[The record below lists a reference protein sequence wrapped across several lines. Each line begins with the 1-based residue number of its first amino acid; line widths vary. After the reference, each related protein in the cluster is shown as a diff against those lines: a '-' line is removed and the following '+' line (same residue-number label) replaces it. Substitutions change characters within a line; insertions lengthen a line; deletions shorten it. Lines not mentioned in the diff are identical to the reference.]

1 MKFTLIK
8 LQLARYQ
15 NEISFLKD
23 KLRAKTSH
31 VTKVKTLRVT
41 KAKTLH
47 VTKDTTISCPFG
59 CGWSYHP
66 SKYHEKRPLK
76 EHLANPR
83 NGCTPAEDK
92 LLTSGGLEKL
102 IKCGFKKLK
111 TDPKADWVDDFLKYR
126 CNGCEYKTY
135 KRQRLNKH
143 ATTCCFAAPVPPPV
157 ITEKRLECK
166 GCKYKTYKGPL
177 LNRHTMS
184 CPFVTYEGERIPPFR
199 AITGKRLENRIKSGK
214 KRHQDLIL
222 AGKRWSTI

>member
-31 VTKVKTLRVT
+31 VTKVKTLR
-41 KAKTLH
+41 

-157 ITEKRLECK
+157 ITEKRLE
-166 GCKYKTYKGPL
+166 
-177 LNRHTMS
+177 
-184 CPFVTYEGERIPPFR
+184 
-199 AITGKRLENRIKSGK
+199 NRIKSGK
-214 KRHQDLIL
+214 KRYQDLIL